1 MQIAIPQNSTFK
13 HKNKRDQFDIFC
25 DGWDEDKGDIP
36 DIRKSKAGLLCIF
49 WTFTASLHMHK
60 NEAWIRTYIFCNI
73 TFVKLNTF
81 NTLLKIAVPW
91 VNTEL
96 LHVTK
101 PIWLHWMQF
110 YITCM
115 KEKYNR
121 GNRSKVI
128 LEISTGP
135 GLVIIKMAWNNR
147 NLIVINAILYLWKN

>member
-1 MQIAIPQNSTFK
+1 MFIPQNNSFCVKVCKLQYLQNSTFK

-73 TFVKLNTF
+73 TFVK
-81 NTLLKIAVPW
+81 W

-96 LHVTK
+96 FHVTK

-110 YITCM
+110 YAWRKNITEAIGV
-115 KEKYNR
+115 KSHWKFR
-121 GNRSKVI
+121 QARSCH
-128 LEISTGP
+128 
-135 GLVIIKMAWNNR
+135 NR
-147 NLIVINAILYLWKN
+147 NGLKQ

>member
-1 MQIAIPQNSTFK
+1 MPQSMFIPQNNPFCVKVRKSQYLQNSTFK
-13 HKNKRDQFDIFC
+13 HKNKQKSETNSTFSLMDETRTKVIFHEKQGRALMYILDI
-25 DGWDEDKGDIP
+25 
-36 DIRKSKAGLLCIF
+36 
-49 WTFTASLHMHK
+49 ASLHLHK

-110 YITCM
+110 YITRM
-115 KEKYNR
+115 KGKYNR
-121 GNRSKVI
+121 GNRSKVTF
-128 LEISTGP
+128 EIWTGQA
-135 GLVIIKMAWNNR
+135 LS
-147 NLIVINAILYLWKN
+147 